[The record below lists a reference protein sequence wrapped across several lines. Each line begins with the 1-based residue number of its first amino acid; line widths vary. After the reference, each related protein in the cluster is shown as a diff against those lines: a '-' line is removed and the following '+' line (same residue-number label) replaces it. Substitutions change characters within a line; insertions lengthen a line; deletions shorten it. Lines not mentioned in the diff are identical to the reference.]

1 MVLSAA
7 AQNKKFDANRLYS
20 IAYSVKH
27 NGDWVRFKAEKKLPA
42 ISLLNDNKTIFGLG
56 ASDNMS
62 LVRTE
67 EDDLGM
73 THYRYQQMY
82 NSIPVECAEYII
94 HSRNGIAISGNG
106 RLTRGVNINTVP
118 GILPAEAIQK
128 AKQYFP
134 ANRYQWEDEG
144 AEEMLKDIRKDPFA
158 TYYPSPELVVAPLD
172 FSDEN
177 SAMRLAYK
185 MNIYATDP
193 LIGKTVYVDALTGAL
208 LFTLELIQDAD
219 AVGTAVTRYSGIQ
232 TITTDSVAPDL
243 FRLRET
249 GRGGGVETYN
259 MKKLVSYGTAA
270 DYTDS
275 NNYWDTTN
283 TNQDQAIPDAHWG
296 AEMTYDYYIQKHNR
310 NSYDNKG
317 TKLVSYVHFAVNY
330 INAFWNGTYMTYGD
344 GNGTS
349 YKTLTSLDI
358 VGHEMTHGVTQ
369 NSAGLIYQNESGALN
384 ESFSDIF
391 GVSIEHFAKPSS
403 SNWLMADEI
412 ATPAFRSMS
421 DPKSF
426 TDPDTYKGQYY
437 YIGTQDYGGVH
448 SNSGVQNF
456 WFYVLAM
463 GDTGTNDYNRNYQVA
478 GIGRDNAAK
487 IAYRNLTVY
496 LGKNSRY
503 IDAREGAICAA
514 EDLFGMCSAE
524 VFETA
529 KAWYAVGVG
538 DPIAD
543 NDVRL
548 ISVTVPISKCGLTAS
563 ENISFLFRN
572 RGCTTLSGGDTIFA
586 TYRLDTLTIATDT
599 ILLPSPMLPGDSLYW
614 TSTKPADFS
623 AVGLHVIDGWINHH
637 GDTLNFNDTIKGL
650 YVFNILYQNTNVAI
664 LSMASPKSGCQLSNS
679 EPIITRVQFRGCD
692 SLAVNEQ
699 LVVGYRVDNLPEVKE
714 TLVVNPRVLPYGVI
728 TYTFSTKADFSKD
741 TSYNI
746 SSWVEYTPDVIHYD
760 DSILTYRINKPMNV
774 RDSLV
779 TFDDTTLAKNEFY
792 KTTGSGAQVF
802 LSTGAAH
809 SGVRGLQMTGKDWY
823 TKRSSY
829 KTPTDLN
836 TWTAN
841 NELLAKVCFCVDAR
855 DWSNIMMHFDRR
867 QTYNSTF
874 QTFYQYNTVYTSNLR
889 ITVDGTQIGDT
900 YHPVTKSS
908 DQWRKDSVVL
918 DAFAGTF
925 CTVCFETKNYLSV
938 NYEQILNGVGDNAF
952 LDNVYFTGIVKP
964 KIPAVDF
971 NIYPNPASNS
981 FTISYSAEE
990 EGAVSIKIVDILG
1003 RVMTNENRT
1012 IAKGNNYLLLN
1023 TLSWRAGVY
1032 VVQFEAGDEKIVK
1045 QLVIN

>member
-1 MVLSAA
+1 
-7 AQNKKFDANRLYS
+7 
-20 IAYSVKH
+20 
-27 NGDWVRFKAEKKLPA
+27 
-42 ISLLNDNKTIFGLG
+42 
-56 ASDNMS
+56 
-62 LVRTE
+62 
-67 EDDLGM
+67 
-73 THYRYQQMY
+73 
-82 NSIPVECAEYII
+82 
-94 HSRNGIAISGNG
+94 
-106 RLTRGVNINTVP
+106 
-118 GILPAEAIQK
+118 
-128 AKQYFP
+128 
-134 ANRYQWEDEG
+134 
-144 AEEMLKDIRKDPFA
+144 MLKDIRKDLSA
-158 TYYPSPELVVAPLD
+158 TYYPAPELVVTPLD

-177 SAMRLAYK
+177 STMRLAYK
-185 MNIYATDP
+185 MNIYAIDP
-193 LIGKTVYVDALTGAL
+193 LIGKTVYVDALTGDL
-208 LFTLELIQDAD
+208 LFTLELIHDANTT
-219 AVGTAVTRYSGIQ
+219 GTAVTRYSGIQ

-249 GRGGGVETYN
+249 GRGGGIETYN

-310 NSYDNKG
+310 NSFDNKG

-330 INAFWNGTYMTYGD
+330 VNAFWNGTYMTYGD

-369 NSAGLIYQNESGALN
+369 NSAGLIYMNESGALN

-391 GVSIEHFAKPSS
+391 GVSIEYFAKPSS

-412 ATPAFRSMS
+412 STTPFRSMS
-421 DPKSF
+421 DPKFF

-448 SNSGVQNF
+448 GNSGVQNF

-463 GDTGTNDYNRNYQVA
+463 GDTGTNDLNNNYQVA
-478 GIGRDNAAK
+478 GIGRANAEK
-487 IAYRNLTVY
+487 IAYRNLSVY

-529 KAWYAVGVG
+529 NAWYAVGVG

-548 ISVTVPISKCGLTAS
+548 IAVTVPASKCGLTAS

-572 RGCTTLSGGDTIFA
+572 RGCTTLSGGDSIFA
-586 TYRLDTLTIATDT
+586 SYQIDTFAVVIDT
-599 ILLPSPMLPGDSLYW
+599 ILLPAPMLPGDSLYW

-623 AVGLHVIDGWINHH
+623 AVGFHLVDGWISHP
-637 GDTLNFNDTIKGL
+637 GDTLNFNDTINGL
-650 YVFNILYQNTNVAI
+650 FVYNSPYQNTSVAI
-664 LSMASPKSGCQLSNS
+664 LSMSSPKSGCSLSAS
-679 EPIITRVQFRGCD
+679 QPIVTRVQFRGCD
-692 SLAVNEQ
+692 SLVANEQ
-699 LVVGYRVDNLPEVKE
+699 LVVGYKVDNLPEVKE
-714 TLVVNPRVLPYGVI
+714 TLTVSTRVLPYGVI
-728 TYTFSTKADFSKD
+728 TYTFSAKADLSKD

-746 SSWVEYTPDVIHYD
+746 SSWVEYTPDVTHYD

-779 TFDDTTLAKNEFY
+779 TFDDTTLAKNELY

-809 SGVRGLQMTGKDWY
+809 SSVRGLQMTGKDWF
-823 TKRSSY
+823 TKKASY
-829 KTPTDLN
+829 KAPTDLN

-841 NELLAKVCFCVDAR
+841 YELLATVCFCVDAR
-855 DWSNIMMHFDRR
+855 DWSNIMMHFDRK
-867 QTYNSTF
+867 QTYNSTY
-874 QTFYQYNTVYTSNLR
+874 QSFYQYSTVYTSNLR
-889 ITVDGTQIGDT
+889 VTVDGTQVGDT

-908 DQWRKDSVVL
+908 DQWKKDSIVL

-925 CTVCFETKNYLSV
+925 FTVCFETKNYLSS

-952 LDNVYFTGIVKP
+952 LDNVYFTGVVKP
-964 KIPAVDF
+964 VVPPVEF
-971 NIYPNPASNS
+971 NIYPNPASDN
-981 FTISYSAEE
+981 FTLSYSSLRDET
-990 EGAVSIKIVDILG
+990 VNIKIVDILG
-1003 RVMTNENRT
+1003 RVVTDVNKNIYE
-1012 IAKGNNYLLLN
+1012 GNNFIQLN
-1023 TLSWRAGVY
+1023 VPSWCAGVY
-1032 VVQFEAGDEKIVK
+1032 VVQFEAGDATMIKP
-1045 QLVIN
+1045 LVIE